1 MNLYPLNK
9 SGMQGLVSGHFI
21 VLLAFLTLITSC
33 SSLNA
38 TQEPASSNIQAQDSA
53 AYEEANQLILKGD
66 TATGIAKLQQLVKSY
81 PENAQYRTNLKIQQ
95 SSQINTLLKTADDKS
110 RLNLLSD
117 AEVAYQQ
124 VLVLAQDNQRAQDG
138 LRQLSLLQNHA
149 MMLTNA
155 KSAFDKND
163 DDSALNILR
172 SILAE
177 DANDLGA
184 RTLFEQIE
192 IKQNKKITAIP
203 QIKTAYKKPI
213 TLELKNV
220 PIKTVF
226 ELIGKTANINFIY
239 DQELRVDLNTSIF
252 VRNSSIEDVIQV
264 ILTSNQLGK
273 KVLNDNTLLIY
284 PLSRSQEYQEQYVRS
299 FYLNSM
305 DAKRAMNMIKTVVK
319 SKDIYIDE
327 KLNTLIMRD
336 TAEAIQIAEKLI
348 ASQDMLEPEVMLE
361 VEVMEINRKNL
372 EAIGIKY
379 PTQMSVGV
387 QGKSTTTDGVVTTT
401 PGRLTIAELK
411 SFNSGLGVFS
421 VSDPVL
427 ALNLLQQNTDTNL
440 LANPQIRVKNR
451 EKAKIHVGDKIPV
464 LTSIANSTGFV
475 SQTVSYIDVGIKLD
489 VEPTILLQNRVSIK
503 VGLEVSNVTDQ
514 VKTDSGVLAYTIG
527 SRNANT
533 ILQLKDG
540 ETQILAG
547 LFRDDSQNISN
558 KVPGLSS
565 LPFIGRLFADKN
577 NDRRKNEIVLLIT
590 PRILHN
596 IAPANAVY
604 TLFPSG
610 VNHASGRSTKA
621 LEQQSAVAEPVQT
634 QVVTPQNTQTERA
647 QVDQNFANQ
656 LLQPDVDANANGNT
670 GKATETNSGGTVYK
684 AQ

>member
-1 MNLYPLNK
+1 M
-9 SGMQGLVSGHFI
+9 H
-21 VLLAFLTLITSC
+21 A
-33 SSLNA
+33 
-38 TQEPASSNIQAQDSA
+38 EDIQ
-53 AYEEANQLILKGD
+53 AYEEARQLINKGD
-66 TATGIAKLQQLVKSY
+66 VEVGIAKLQQLVAQY
-81 PENAQYRTNLKIQQ
+81 PDNAQYRTMLKVQQ
-95 SSQINTLLKTADDKS
+95 SFQITNLLKAAEDKS
-110 RLNLLSD
+110 RQRLFSE
-117 AEVAYQQ
+117 AEAGYKQ
-124 VLVLAQDNQRAQDG
+124 VLALAPDNQRAQDG

-155 KSAFDKND
+155 QTAFDKGD
-163 DDSALNILR
+163 DDSAQNLLR
-172 SILAE
+172 AILAE

-184 RTLFEQIE
+184 RALFEKIE
-192 IKQNKKITAIP
+192 NKRIKKVTATPQLKSAFKKT
-203 QIKTAYKKPI
+203 I

-226 ELIGKTANINFIY
+226 ELIGKTANINFSY
-239 DQELRVDLNTSIF
+239 DQELRTDLITSIF
-252 VRNSSIEDVIQV
+252 VRNTTIEEAIQV
-264 ILTSNQLGK
+264 ILSSNQLAK

-284 PLSRSQEYQEQYVRS
+284 PLSRSQEYQEQFVRS

-319 SKDIYIDE
+319 TKDVYIDE

-336 TAEAIQIAEKLI
+336 TPEAIQIAEKLI

-387 QGKSTTTDGVVTTT
+387 QGKSSTTAGVVNTT
-401 PGRLTIAELK
+401 PGRLTLAELK
-411 SFNSGLGVFS
+411 SFNSGLGVFTIT
-421 VSDPVL
+421 DPVL
-427 ALNLLQQNTDTNL
+427 ALNLLQQDTDTNL

-464 LTSIANSTGFV
+464 LTSVANSTGFV
-475 SQTVSYIDVGIKLD
+475 SQTVSYIEVGIKLD
-489 VEPTILLQNRVSIK
+489 VEPTILLQNQVNIK

-547 LFRDDSQNISN
+547 LFRDDSQRISN
-558 KVPGLSS
+558 KVPGLSN
-565 LPFIGRLFADKN
+565 LPLIGKLFSDKN

-604 TLFPSG
+604 SLFPSG
-610 VNHASGRSTKA
+610 VNSTNGGGNNLPRQA
-621 LEQQSAVAEPVQT
+621 EQIVPVT
-634 QVVTPQNTQTERA
+634 QAQPVVITPQAVQA
-647 QVDQNFANQ
+647 DQAKTDKEFANQ
-656 LLQPDVDANANGNT
+656 VLQQSIESNGSNDAKSNP
-670 GKATETNSGGTVYK
+670 
-684 AQ
+684 

>member
-1 MNLYPLNK
+1 
-9 SGMQGLVSGHFI
+9 MQGSVSAKFI
-21 VLLAFLTLITSC
+21 LMLAFLILLTSC
-33 SSLNA
+33 ASLNA
-38 TQEPASSNIQAQDSA
+38 TQEPVSNNMQAQDSQ
-53 AYEEANQLILKGD
+53 AYEEANQLIAKGD
-66 TATGIAKLQQLVKSY
+66 SAAGIAKLQQLVKSY
-81 PENAQYRTNLKIQQ
+81 PENAQYRTMLKIQQ
-95 SSQINTLLKTADDKS
+95 SSQINALLKAADDKS
-110 RLNLLSD
+110 KLNQLSD
-117 AEVAYQQ
+117 AEAAYQQ
-124 VLVLAQDNQRAQDG
+124 VLALAPDNQRAQDG
-138 LRQLSLLQNHA
+138 LRQLNLLQNHT

-177 DANDLGA
+177 DANDQGA
-184 RTLFEQIE
+184 RALFEQIE
-192 IKQNKKITAIP
+192 SKQNKRITAIP

-220 PIKTVF
+220 PIRTVF
-226 ELIGKTANINFIY
+226 ELIGKAANINFIY
-239 DQELRVDLNTSIF
+239 DQELRADLNTSIF
-252 VRNSSIEDVIQV
+252 VRNSSIEDAIQV
-264 ILTSNQLGK
+264 ILTSNQLAK

-348 ASQDMLEPEVMLE
+348 ASQDMVEPEVMLE

-379 PTQMSVGV
+379 PTQVSVGV

-489 VEPTILLQNRVSIK
+489 VEPTILLQNQVSIK

-533 ILQLKDG
+533 VLQLKDG

-547 LFRDDSQNISN
+547 LFRDDSQNVSN

-565 LPFIGRLFADKN
+565 LPLIGRLFSDKN

-610 VNHASGRSTKA
+610 INHASGRATRA
-621 LEQQSAVAEPVQT
+621 PDQQAVAAEPVQA
-634 QVVTPQNTQTERA
+634 QVSTPQSAQAERA

-656 LLQPDVDANANGNT
+656 LLQPDVDANVNGNGSI
-670 GKATETNSGGTVYK
+670 GKSTETNSGGTVYR

>member
-1 MNLYPLNK
+1 M
-9 SGMQGLVSGHFI
+9 VSC
-21 VLLAFLTLITSC
+21 T
-33 SSLNA
+33 SLNGEQNRTNFNMHA
-38 TQEPASSNIQAQDSA
+38 EDIQ
-53 AYEEANQLILKGD
+53 AYEEARQLINKGD
-66 TATGIAKLQQLVKSY
+66 VEVGIAKLQQLVAQY
-81 PENAQYRTNLKIQQ
+81 PDNAQYRTMLKVQQ
-95 SSQINTLLKTADDKS
+95 SFQITNLLKAAEDKS
-110 RLNLLSD
+110 RQRLFSE
-117 AEVAYQQ
+117 AEAGYKQ
-124 VLVLAQDNQRAQDG
+124 VLALAPDNQRAQDG

-155 KSAFDKND
+155 QTAFDKGD
-163 DDSALNILR
+163 DDSAQNLLR
-172 SILAE
+172 AILAE

-184 RTLFEQIE
+184 RALFEKIE
-192 IKQNKKITAIP
+192 NKRIKKVTATPQLKSAFKKT
-203 QIKTAYKKPI
+203 I

-226 ELIGKTANINFIY
+226 ELIGKTANINFSY
-239 DQELRVDLNTSIF
+239 DQELRTDLITSIF
-252 VRNSSIEDVIQV
+252 VRNTTIEEAIQV
-264 ILTSNQLGK
+264 ILSSNQLAK

-284 PLSRSQEYQEQYVRS
+284 PLSRSQEYQEQFVRS

-319 SKDIYIDE
+319 TKDVYIDE

-336 TAEAIQIAEKLI
+336 TPEAIQIAEKLI

-387 QGKSTTTDGVVTTT
+387 QGKSSTTAGVVNTT
-401 PGRLTIAELK
+401 PGRLTLAELK
-411 SFNSGLGVFS
+411 SFNSGLGVFTIT
-421 VSDPVL
+421 DPVL
-427 ALNLLQQNTDTNL
+427 ALNLLQQDTDTNL

-464 LTSIANSTGFV
+464 LTSVANSTGFV
-475 SQTVSYIDVGIKLD
+475 SQTVSYIEVGIKLD
-489 VEPTILLQNRVSIK
+489 VEPTILLQNQVNIK

-547 LFRDDSQNISN
+547 LFRDDSQRISN
-558 KVPGLSS
+558 KVPGLSN
-565 LPFIGRLFADKN
+565 LPLIGKLFSDKN

-604 TLFPSG
+604 SLFPSG
-610 VNHASGRSTKA
+610 VNSTNGGGNNLPRQA
-621 LEQQSAVAEPVQT
+621 EQIVPVT
-634 QVVTPQNTQTERA
+634 QAQPVVITPQAVQA
-647 QVDQNFANQ
+647 DQAKTDKEFANQ
-656 LLQPDVDANANGNT
+656 VLQQSIESNGSNDAKSNP
-670 GKATETNSGGTVYK
+670 
-684 AQ
+684 

>member
-1 MNLYPLNK
+1 MNLNRLYQNNK
-9 SGMQGLVSGHFI
+9 SSHGRHHYALLLTTLLLMVSC
-21 VLLAFLTLITSC
+21 T
-33 SSLNA
+33 SLNGEQNRTNFNMHA
-38 TQEPASSNIQAQDSA
+38 EDIQ
-53 AYEEANQLILKGD
+53 AYEEARQLINKGD
-66 TATGIAKLQQLVKSY
+66 VEAGIAKLQQLVAQY
-81 PENAQYRTNLKIQQ
+81 PDNAQYRTMLKVQQ
-95 SSQINTLLKTADDKS
+95 SFQITNLLKAAEDKS
-110 RLNLLSD
+110 RQRLFSE
-117 AEVAYQQ
+117 AEAGYKQ
-124 VLVLAQDNQRAQDG
+124 VLALAPDNQRAQDG

-155 KSAFDKND
+155 QTAFDKGD
-163 DDSALNILR
+163 DDSAQNLLR
-172 SILAE
+172 AILAE

-184 RTLFEQIE
+184 RALFEKIE
-192 IKQNKKITAIP
+192 NKRIKKVTATPQLKSAFKKT
-203 QIKTAYKKPI
+203 I

-226 ELIGKTANINFIY
+226 ELIGKTANINFSY
-239 DQELRVDLNTSIF
+239 DQELRTDLITSIF
-252 VRNSSIEDVIQV
+252 VRNTTIEEAIQV
-264 ILTSNQLGK
+264 ILSSNQLAK

-284 PLSRSQEYQEQYVRS
+284 PLSRSQEYQEQFVRS

-319 SKDIYIDE
+319 TKDVYIDE

-336 TAEAIQIAEKLI
+336 TPEAIQIAEKLI

-387 QGKSTTTDGVVTTT
+387 QGKSSTTAGVVNTT
-401 PGRLTIAELK
+401 PGRLTLAELK
-411 SFNSGLGVFS
+411 SFNSGLGVFTIT
-421 VSDPVL
+421 DPVL
-427 ALNLLQQNTDTNL
+427 ALNLLQQDTDTNL

-464 LTSIANSTGFV
+464 LTSVANSTGFV
-475 SQTVSYIDVGIKLD
+475 SQTVSYIEVGIKLD
-489 VEPTILLQNRVSIK
+489 VEPTILLQNQVNIK

-547 LFRDDSQNISN
+547 LFRDDSQRISN
-558 KVPGLSS
+558 KVPGLSN
-565 LPFIGRLFADKN
+565 LPLIGKLFSDKN

-604 TLFPSG
+604 SLFPSG
-610 VNHASGRSTKA
+610 VNSTNGGGNNLPRQA
-621 LEQQSAVAEPVQT
+621 EQIVPVT
-634 QVVTPQNTQTERA
+634 QAQPVVITPQAVQA
-647 QVDQNFANQ
+647 DQAKTDKEFANQ
-656 LLQPDVDANANGNT
+656 VLQQSIESNGSNDAKSNP
-670 GKATETNSGGTVYK
+670 
-684 AQ
+684 

>member
-1 MNLYPLNK
+1 MNLYRLNN
-9 SGMQGLVSGHFI
+9 SGMGRSVSGKFI
-21 VLLAFLTLITSC
+21 GLLTASLMILTSC
-33 SSLNA
+33 ASFNA
-38 TQEPASSNIQAQDSA
+38 EQEHASNNMQAQDSQ
-53 AYEEANQLILKGD
+53 AYEVASQLIVKGD
-66 TATGIAKLQQLVKSY
+66 IDAGIEKLQQLVKLY
-81 PENAQYRTNLKIQQ
+81 PENAQYRTMLKVQQ
-95 SSQINTLLKTADDKS
+95 ASQTNNLLKNAEEKVK
-110 RLNLLSD
+110 LKLYSD
-117 AEVAYQQ
+117 AETLYKQ
-124 VLVLAQDNQRAQDG
+124 VLVLAPDNQRAQDG
-138 LRQLSLLQNHA
+138 LRQLAIVQNHA

-155 KSAFDKND
+155 QTAFDKGD
-163 DDSALNILR
+163 DESSQNLLR
-172 SILAE
+172 AILAE
-177 DANDLGA
+177 DANALEA
-184 RTLFEQIE
+184 RALFEKLE
-192 IKQNKKITAIP
+192 DKHNKKITAVP

-239 DQELRVDLNTSIF
+239 DQELRADLSTSIF

-264 ILTSNQLGK
+264 ILTSNQLAK

-305 DAKRAMNMIKTVVK
+305 DAKRAMNMIKTVVR

-387 QGKSTTTDGVVTTT
+387 QGKSTTTDGVVTNT
-401 PGRLTIAELK
+401 PGRLTLAELK

-464 LTSIANSTGFV
+464 LTSVANSTGFV

-489 VEPTILLQNRVSIK
+489 VEPTILLQNQVSIK

-547 LFRDDSQNISN
+547 LFRDDSQRISN

-565 LPFIGRLFADKN
+565 LPFIGKLFSDKN

-610 VNHASGRSTKA
+610 VNNGSGSSHNARQAETNIPVS
-621 LEQQSAVAEPVQT
+621 QVAPVQT
-634 QVVTPQNTQTERA
+634 PQALQAERA
-647 QVDQNFANQ
+647 QVDQSFSNQ
-656 LLQPDVDANANGNT
+656 LLQPDADANSTSAKT
-670 GKATETNSGGTVYK
+670 TP
-684 AQ
+684 

>member
-1 MNLYPLNK
+1 MNLYRLNNIGQEQPA
-9 SGMQGLVSGHFI
+9 SGKLI
-21 VLLAFLTLITSC
+21 VLITATMMLLTSC
-33 SSLNA
+33 ATFNA
-38 TQEPASSNIQAQDSA
+38 EQEHPSNNMQAQDRQ
-53 AYEEANQLILKGD
+53 AYEEASQLIVKGD
-66 TATGIAKLQQLVKSY
+66 TDAGIAKLQQLVKLY
-81 PENAQYRTNLKIQQ
+81 PENAQYRTMLKVQQ
-95 SSQINTLLKTADDKS
+95 ASQLNNLLKK
-110 RLNLLSD
+110 
-117 AEVAYQQ
+117 AEESAKLKLYSEAEALYKQ
-124 VLVLAQDNQRAQDG
+124 VLVLVPDNQRAQDG
-138 LRQLSLLQNHA
+138 LRQLVIVQSHA
-149 MMLTNA
+149 LMLSNA
-155 KSAFDKND
+155 QTALEKGD
-163 DDSALNILR
+163 DDAAQNLLR
-172 SILAE
+172 TILAE
-177 DANDLGA
+177 DVNNPGA
-184 RTLFEQIE
+184 RSLFEQIE
-192 IKQNKKITAIP
+192 DKHNKKIAAIP

-213 TLELKNV
+213 TIELKNV

-226 ELIGKTANINFIY
+226 ELIGKTANINFVY
-239 DQELRVDLNTSIF
+239 DQELRTDLITSIF
-252 VRNSSIEDVIQV
+252 LRNSSIEDAIQL
-264 ILTSNQLGK
+264 ILTSNQLAK

-284 PLSRSQEYQEQYVRS
+284 PLNRSQEYQEQYVRS
-299 FYLNSM
+299 FYLNNM

-336 TAEAIQIAEKLI
+336 SAEAIQIAEKLI
-348 ASQDMLEPEVMLE
+348 ASQDMIEPEVMLE

-372 EAIGIKY
+372 EAIGVKY
-379 PTQMSVGV
+379 PTQISVGV
-387 QGKSTTTDGVVTTT
+387 QGKSVGADGVVTST
-401 PGRLTIAELK
+401 PGRLTLAELK

-427 ALNLLQQNTDTNL
+427 ALNLLQQDTDTNL

-464 LTSIANSTGFV
+464 LTSVANSTGFV
-475 SQTVSYIDVGIKLD
+475 SQTVSYIEVGIKLD
-489 VEPTILLQNRVSIK
+489 VEPTILLQNQVSIK

-547 LFRDDSQNISN
+547 LFRDDSQRISN

-565 LPFIGRLFADKN
+565 LPFIGKLFSDKN

-610 VNHASGRSTKA
+610 VNSVGGSGH
-621 LEQQSAVAEPVQT
+621 SARQTEINTPVSQVMPVQT
-634 QVVTPQNTQTERA
+634 PQALQAERA
-647 QVDQNFANQ
+647 KVDQNFSNQ
-656 LLQPDVDANANGNT
+656 LLQPDAEANGASA
-670 GKATETNSGGTVYK
+670 KTNP
-684 AQ
+684 